1 MSCCIEGTPP
11 AKPLFRRALQI
22 DEASY
27 GRIPRVAIELLTSR
41 PAGARTGLPSLSH
54 VSAGVAVDEA
64 TMGGSPTVAI
74 RLNNLAVL
82 LEAKN
87 RLAEAEPLYRRVVKI
102 FEIARG

>member
-1 MSCCIEGTPP
+1 
-11 AKPLFRRALQI
+11 
-22 DEASY
+22 
-27 GRIPRVAIELLTSR
+27 
-41 PAGARTGLPSLSH
+41 
-54 VSAGVAVDEA
+54 
-64 TMGGSPTVAI
+64 MGGSPTVAI